1 MESSMKSL
9 SSDFSYYLKTFNLFL
24 DRSTEHMCMQKF
36 IDEKLPDVVASIGKE
51 GSSSLNVLG
60 VGSGSGKID
69 FEILG
74 KIKSKHPGLS
84 IRNEVVEPNP
94 EQLSSYK
101 AERKHAT
108 GHDWR
113 KPLAQIVL
121 HTNLVMSVGLNTS
134 FTWNHMSSEEYEKK
148 AKESHEIKQFDFIH
162 MIQMLYY
169 VESVH
174 DSIKYFHSLLETN
187 GKLLIIIVSD
197 DGGWHS
203 LWETFGSR
211 FPRSCLFLDVR
222 KMLDDMRMKY
232 KIYELSS
239 DLDITEYFIE
249 GNENGELLLDFL
261 TESLHFRKTAPT
273 DLKAEVLQYLRQP
286 QCSREE
292 NGKIIFNNNLQA
304 IVVNY

>member
-94 EQLSSYK
+94 EQLSTYK
-101 AERKHAT
+101 A
-108 GHDWR
+108 
-113 KPLAQIVL
+113 
-121 HTNLVMSVGLNTS
+121 LVKEKSQGLNIS

-203 LWETFGSR
+203 LWETFRSC
-211 FPRSCLFLDVR
+211 FPGSCLFLDVH

-239 DLDITEYFIE
+239 DLDITECFIE

-292 NGKIIFNNNLQA
+292 NGKIIFNNNLQV
-304 IVVNY
+304 IVVDY